1 MGGSKIL
8 KIKTNKRGT
17 LKNHALDTLLL
28 ILINGPK
35 SGTLEAWK
43 MIKQVMKARGELKR
57 LKETPMVKEKGVY
70 TQTAVTDIQTIML
83 NPNRK
88 LKHRNF

>member
-1 MGGSKIL
+1 M
-8 KIKTNKRGT
+8 
-17 LKNHALDTLLL
+17 KNHALDTLLL

-57 LKETPMVKEKGVY
+57 LKETPTVKEKGVY
-70 TQTAVTDIQTIML
+70 MQTAVTDIQTIML
-83 NPNRK
+83 NPN
-88 LKHRNF
+88 